1 MNRRE
6 AIKGLGL
13 SVGLVVATPTVIS
26 LLQSCKNDPKIEWI
40 PEFFSKNEG
49 VAIKRLI
56 GLILPKTDTLPGA
69 NEVNVPQFID
79 KFGSMAVNKEEQSS
93 YKSGLDA
100 ITKALEKSPVSASDK
115 DYSNLLTKYLK
126 TTPEQVKSFKEDEKT
141 VYDALMKLRGMA
153 IWGYKNSKK
162 VGTEVLAYDP
172 IPGTYNGCVSLQE
185 ATGGK
190 LWSL

>member
-40 PEFFSKNEG
+40 PEFFSKDEG

-79 KFGSMAVNKEEQSS
+79 KFVSMAVDKEEQNS
-93 YKSGLDA
+93 YKRGLGA
-100 ITKALEKSPVSASDK
+100 ITKALENNPTSASEE
-115 DYSNLLTKYLK
+115 DYNKLLTKYLK
-126 TTPEQVKSFKEDEKT
+126 ATPEQVESFKEDEKV

-153 IWGYKNSKK
+153 IWGYKNSRK